1 MRKKLHI
8 NGMTNQ
14 NCIKH
19 ITEALSQDFYD
30 LNVIEVNLDGRYAI
44 VDADEGI
51 TNTQFKEVF
60 DDLGYGLVGI
70 E

>member
-8 NGMTNQ
+8 NGMTCQ
-14 NCIKH
+14 NCVKH
-19 ITEALSQDFYD
+19 VTEGLSKDMDD
-30 LNVIEVNLDGRYAI
+30 LKVIEVNLDGRYAI